1 MPERRSP
8 DSAPAVSKEFLPIV
22 SSGVEDLRRPRAAGT
37 WWLATAALTLGLSA
51 TAACSPDV
59 AGPVAPSPSQ
69 AVSPSTQVSATP
81 PGQTPPATPV
91 PGLGPGATRPGIKMV
106 VVPRPD
112 GSFDVTED
120 VVLPR
125 ATNILQVQLPA
136 SGEQLPGMMT
146 KTSPKA
152 TGLRMTADGETVPLA
167 SNEVTHSM
175 DVPLT
180 RAATSLRLTYRL
192 SGSTVRRTTNK
203 PERAASAVRPLT
215 ASSNGGLPTNL
226 SVIGGEL
233 LNAVCP
239 LLTETRCAVGNPPK
253 LSVLQGIPADKAL
266 VVLQLDLPQPQ

>member
-1 MPERRSP
+1 
-8 DSAPAVSKEFLPIV
+8 
-22 SSGVEDLRRPRAAGT
+22 
-37 WWLATAALTLGLSA
+37 
-51 TAACSPDV
+51 
-59 AGPVAPSPSQ
+59 
-69 AVSPSTQVSATP
+69 VSPSTQVSATP
-81 PGQTPPATPV
+81 PGQTPPTTADPGATTP
-91 PGLGPGATRPGIKMV
+91 GPGATRPGIKMV
-106 VVPRPD
+106 VVARPD
-112 GSFDVTED
+112 GSFDITED
-120 VVLPR
+120 LVLPR

-136 SGEQLPGMMT
+136 SGEELPGMMT

-152 TGLRMTADGETVPLA
+152 TGLRMTANGETVPLA

-180 RAATSLRLTYRL
+180 TAATSLRLTYRL

-203 PERAASAVRPLT
+203 PERAASAIRPLT

-239 LLTETRCAVGNPPK
+239 LLTEILCAVGNPPK